1 MQGFP
6 AAERH
11 RIAAAADQEAV
22 RDRYLVHRDEL
33 VRMLD
38 NGGGPD
44 VVTQLIAAAC
54 WYSRA
59 IHGEVR
65 PAFVVGLLLGRDS
78 EASPDLLDAIAR
90 ASGV

>member
-1 MQGFP
+1 MRGFP

-22 RDRYLVHRDEL
+22 RDRYTVHRDEL

-65 PAFVVGLLLGRDS
+65 PDLVVGLLLGRDGP
-78 EASPDLLDAIAR
+78 ASDELLDAIAR
-90 ASGV
+90 CSGV